1 MSERAVQE
9 TIPRPALWFMG
20 GMVAVSLVA
29 AAAGRFISSGT
40 MRVPGSEAIESRD
53 IRVLDRQAG
62 GLEIRDGKSGD
73 VIDVILPG
81 EGGFVRGVMR
91 SFARERR
98 QGEVGSESPVR
109 VLRRQDGR
117 VAIADPVNGREIELN
132 AFGATNVASFAKY
145 LITNPATVKE
155 GKP

>member
-1 MSERAVQE
+1 MSERAAQE

-20 GMVAVSLVA
+20 AMVAASLIA
-29 AAAGRFISSGT
+29 AAAGRYISAGT
-40 MRVPGSEAIESRD
+40 VRVPGSDVVDSRD

-62 GLEIRDGKSGD
+62 GLEIRDGRTAE

-81 EGGFVRGVMR
+81 EGGFIRGVMR

-98 QGEVGSESPVR
+98 QGDIGSESPVR

-117 VAIADPVNGREIELN
+117 VAIRDPVNGREIELN
-132 AFGATNVASFAKY
+132 AFGPTNVASFAKY
-145 LITNPATVKE
+145 LTTSAANVKE